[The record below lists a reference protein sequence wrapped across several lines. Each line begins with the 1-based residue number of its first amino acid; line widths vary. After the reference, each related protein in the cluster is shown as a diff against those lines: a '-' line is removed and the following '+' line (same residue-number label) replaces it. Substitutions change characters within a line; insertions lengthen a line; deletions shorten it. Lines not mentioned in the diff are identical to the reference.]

1 MRTLPDTAD
10 VLPETCV
17 DVLVVGGGPA
27 GSTIAALLAER
38 GENVVLLEK
47 DRHPRFHIGE
57 SLLPFNLP
65 LFEKLG
71 VKEEIARI
79 GMPKYG
85 AEFVSL
91 YNRGTAGFEFAN
103 AWDKGFP
110 YAYQVRRSEFDHIL
124 LKNAAAKG
132 ATVIEECRVTDVVF
146 PPEGGAVASASDA
159 TGQLRRWRAKFLVDA
174 SGRDTL
180 LANHF
185 QIKQRN
191 PKHASAAI
199 FGHFA
204 GARRLSGKAQGN
216 ISLFWFD
223 HGWCW
228 FIPLADGT
236 TSVGAVCRPAYLKSR
251 KTDLA
256 AFFMATIALCPPL
269 AERLKH
275 AQLVSPVTGT
285 GNYSYRSTRMMGKSY
300 IMVGDA
306 YSFIDPMFSTGVY
319 VAMSS
324 AFLGAD
330 VVSAS
335 LHEPKKAARAFKAFD
350 SRIRR
355 ALDAYSWYIYRMNT
369 PALRTMLLTTTNPFR
384 LEEALLS
391 LMAGDVFRP
400 SPVHA
405 RLAVFRLVYL
415 LLGLRTLKASFRAWR
430 ARKGAARLG
439 DLPPAAE
446 PVAPEAATST

>member
-1 MRTLPDTAD
+1 M
-10 VLPETCV
+10 
-17 DVLVVGGGPA
+17 VGGGPA

-38 GENVVLLEK
+38 GEHVVLVEK
-47 DRHPRFHIGE
+47 DRHPRVHIGE

-65 LFEKLG
+65 LFERLG
-71 VKEEIARI
+71 VKDEIARI

-91 YNRGTAGFEFAN
+91 YNGKTSGFEFAN
-103 AWDKGFP
+103 GWDKGFP

-132 ATVIEECRVTDVVF
+132 ATVIEECRVTDVAF
-146 PPEGGAVASASDA
+146 PPEGGAVASGRDA
-159 TGQLRRWRAKFLVDA
+159 DGQVRRWRAKFLVDA

-180 LANHF
+180 LASRF
-185 QIKQRN
+185 DIKHRN

-199 FGHFA
+199 FGHFT
-204 GARRLSGKAQGN
+204 GAHRSSGKAEGN
-216 ISLFWFD
+216 IALFWFD

-236 TSVGAVCRPAYLKSR
+236 TSVGAVCRPGYIKSR
-251 KTDLA
+251 KTDLRD
-256 AFFMATIALCPPL
+256 FFIATIALCPPL
-269 AERLKH
+269 AQRLEH
-275 AQLVSPVTGT
+275 ARLVSPVTGT
-285 GNYSYRSTRMMGKSY
+285 GNYSYRSKRMMGKSY

-306 YSFIDPMFSTGVY
+306 FAFIDPMFSTGVY

-330 VVSAS
+330 VVSAC
-335 LHEPKKAARAFKAFD
+335 LREPQKSARAFKIFD
-350 SRIRR
+350 ARVRR

-384 LEEALLS
+384 LQEALLS
-391 LMAGDVFRP
+391 LMAGDVFRR
-400 SPVHA
+400 SPIHA
-405 RLAVFRLVYL
+405 RLVAFKIVYFF
-415 LLGLRTLKASFRAWR
+415 LGLRTLKSSCLAWR
-430 ARKGAARLG
+430 KWRSAAR
-439 DLPPAAE
+439 ASTN
-446 PVAPEAATST
+446 EAA

>member
-1 MRTLPDTAD
+1 M
-10 VLPETCV
+10 
-17 DVLVVGGGPA
+17 VGGGPA

-38 GENVVLLEK
+38 GEHVVLVEK

-65 LFEKLG
+65 LFERLG
-71 VKEEIARI
+71 VKDEIARI

-91 YNRGTAGFEFAN
+91 YNGKTSGFEFSN

-124 LKNAAAKG
+124 LKNAAVKG
-132 ATVIEECRVTDVVF
+132 ATVIEECRVTDVAF
-146 PPEGGAVASASDA
+146 PPEGGAVASGRDA
-159 TGQLRRWRAKFLVDA
+159 DGQMRRWRAKFLVDA

-180 LANHF
+180 LASRF
-185 QIKQRN
+185 DIKHRN

-199 FGHFA
+199 FGHFT
-204 GARRLSGKAQGN
+204 GAHRSSGKAEGN
-216 ISLFWFD
+216 IALFWFD
-223 HGWCW
+223 HGWFW

-236 TSVGAVCRPAYLKSR
+236 TSVGAVCRPGYIKSR
-251 KTDLA
+251 KTDLRD
-256 AFFMATIALCPPL
+256 FFIATIALCPPL
-269 AERLKH
+269 AQRLEH
-275 AQLVSPVTGT
+275 ARLVSPVTGT
-285 GNYSYRSTRMMGKSY
+285 GNYSYRSKRMMGKSY

-306 YSFIDPMFSTGVY
+306 FAFIDPMFSTGVY

-330 VVSAS
+330 VVSACLRAPQKS
-335 LHEPKKAARAFKAFD
+335 ARAFKIFD
-350 SRIRR
+350 ARVRR

-384 LEEALLS
+384 LQEALLS
-391 LMAGDVFRP
+391 LMAGDVFRR
-400 SPVHA
+400 SPIHA
-405 RLAVFRLVYL
+405 RLVAFKIVYFF
-415 LLGLRTLKASFRAWR
+415 LGLRTLKSSFLAWR
-430 ARKGAARLG
+430 KRKGAAR
-439 DLPPAAE
+439 ASAK
-446 PVAPEAATST
+446 EAA

>member
-1 MRTLPDTAD
+1 
-10 VLPETCV
+10 
-17 DVLVVGGGPA
+17 
-27 GSTIAALLAER
+27 
-38 GENVVLLEK
+38 
-47 DRHPRFHIGE
+47 
-57 SLLPFNLP
+57 
-65 LFEKLG
+65 
-71 VKEEIARI
+71 
-79 GMPKYG
+79 
-85 AEFVSL
+85 
-91 YNRGTAGFEFAN
+91 
-103 AWDKGFP
+103 
-110 YAYQVRRSEFDHIL
+110 
-124 LKNAAAKG
+124 
-132 ATVIEECRVTDVVF
+132 
-146 PPEGGAVASASDA
+146 
-159 TGQLRRWRAKFLVDA
+159 
-174 SGRDTL
+174 
-180 LANHF
+180 
-185 QIKQRN
+185 
-191 PKHASAAI
+191 
-199 FGHFA
+199 
-204 GARRLSGKAQGN
+204 
-216 ISLFWFD
+216 
-223 HGWCW
+223 
-228 FIPLADGT
+228 
-236 TSVGAVCRPAYLKSR
+236 
-251 KTDLA
+251 
-256 AFFMATIALCPPL
+256 
-269 AERLKH
+269 
-275 AQLVSPVTGT
+275 
-285 GNYSYRSTRMMGKSY
+285 MMGKSY